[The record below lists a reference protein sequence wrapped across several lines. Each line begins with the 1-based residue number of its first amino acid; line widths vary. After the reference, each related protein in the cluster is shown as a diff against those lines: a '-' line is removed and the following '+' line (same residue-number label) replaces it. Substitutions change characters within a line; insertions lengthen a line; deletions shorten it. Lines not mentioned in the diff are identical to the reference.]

1 MTLLRRAPREVY
13 RVYSEEEFFAETTP
27 HAEHVDAAS
36 PGSTERQLQRLAGA
50 TVLLVTVG
58 MVGGM
63 IVVSS
68 VSSPASRRRG
78 GARSSTASGSL
89 PPAGDRI
96 ARMQASTGMPVA
108 PARRVDEGGTAP
120 HVGPR
125 NQQAGWRRRSLTKPP
140 HRLRPRVAFTQT
152 VSVQDPAR
160 VVPSV
165 EAGTPVNVTEPTTGA
180 SVASPQPVQIEFGF
194 ER

>member
-27 HAEHVDAAS
+27 HAEHVDAS
-36 PGSTERQLQRLAGA
+36 RGNSERQLQRLAGA

-58 MVGGM
+58 VVGGM
-63 IVVSS
+63 IVVSI

-89 PPAGDRI
+89 PPAGDRV
-96 ARMQASTGMPVA
+96 ARMQASAGMPDVRERSVD
-108 PARRVDEGGTAP
+108 RRGTAP
-120 HVGPR
+120 HVGGR
-125 NQQAGWRRRSLTKPP
+125 EQQASSRRRPLVESPRRVRP
-140 HRLRPRVAFTQT
+140 HGVVTQT
-152 VSVQDPAR
+152 VGVQGPAR
-160 VVPSV
+160 VLLEADAWVPV
-165 EAGTPVNVTEPTTGA
+165 RVAEPTAGA
-180 SVASPQPVQIEFGF
+180 PVASPQPAQIEFGF

>member
-27 HAEHVDAAS
+27 HAEDAGAVS
-36 PGSTERQLQRLAGA
+36 PGGNERQLQRLAGA

-58 MVGGM
+58 VVGGM
-63 IVVSS
+63 IVVAS

-78 GARSSTASGSL
+78 GARSSAASRFP
-89 PPAGDRI
+89 PPAGDRV

-108 PARRVDEGGTAP
+108 PARRVDRGGTTS
-120 HVGPR
+120 HVGGR
-125 NQQAGWRRRSLTKPP
+125 KQQAGWRRRSLSKPP
-140 HRLRPRVAFTQT
+140 NRLGPRVAFTQT
-152 VSVQDPAR
+152 VSVQDPAQ
-160 VVPSV
+160 VVLSAD
-165 EAGTPVNVTEPTTGA
+165 AGTPVNVAEPTPGTSA
-180 SVASPQPVQIEFGF
+180 ASPQAAQTEFGF

>member
-13 RVYSEEEFFAETTP
+13 RVYSEDEFFAETTP

-58 MVGGM
+58 VVGGM

-78 GARSSTASGSL
+78 GARSSTASGSQ

-96 ARMQASTGMPVA
+96 ARMQASAGMPDGTG
-108 PARRVDEGGTAP
+108 RSVDRGGTAP
-120 HVGPR
+120 HVGGR
-125 NQQAGWRRRSLTKPP
+125 KRQAGWRRRSLTKPP
-140 HRLRPRVAFTQT
+140 HRVAPRGGVTQT
-152 VSVQDPAR
+152 VSVQDPAQ
-160 VVPSV
+160 VVLSV
-165 EAGTPVNVTEPTTGA
+165 EAGTPVNVAEPTTGA
-180 SVASPQPVQIEFGF
+180 SVASPKPVQIEFGF